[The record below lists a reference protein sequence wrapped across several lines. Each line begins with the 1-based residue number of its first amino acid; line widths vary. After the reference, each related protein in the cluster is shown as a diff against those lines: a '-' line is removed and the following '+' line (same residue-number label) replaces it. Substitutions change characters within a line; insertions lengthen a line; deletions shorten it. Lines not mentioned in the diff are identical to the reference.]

1 RRSPRRG
8 FRRAGGSKDQHG
20 RVYFA
25 NVLTSGASW
34 THPLAPQLKEIVDVF
49 RMCSDS
55 KDIPEVRDLAV
66 STLLAT
72 WQEEAQK
79 ALEPWVPFTDAAGL
93 PCFHNWVIGEFTCS
107 TLHLSIP
114 YGST

>member
-1 RRSPRRG
+1 MYTCTRACFTLLLVTRPLVTSLRSPEALSEAR
-8 FRRAGGSKDQHG
+8 
-20 RVYFA
+20 
-25 NVLTSGASW
+25 L
-34 THPLAPQLKEIVDVF
+34 PELADVF

-93 PCFHNWVIGEFTCS
+93 PCFHNWVTGEFTSS